1 MALSGSLVF
10 YGLNQEWFSWVL
22 LQAVVLF
29 PLLSLLLSIPAMVS
43 VKMKLELPQRLRMG
57 STQQMTVT
65 VASKLP
71 APPNSC
77 RLRVTNPMTGE
88 RWILKANANVPTDH
102 CGKLQ
107 LQLYKP
113 GVCDYLGLFRR
124 RLRRTVGQ
132 TVYVLPKP
140 VKMKLPPE
148 LSKHLQPRWR
158 PKPGGGFA
166 ENYEIRQFHPGDNL
180 NKIHWKLSA
189 KVDELMLREPM
200 EPARGLMLLTMD
212 LSGTASELD
221 GKLGRLLWLSRWL
234 LDHEVTFDIRVL
246 TANGV
251 ESWTVREE
259 YDISKCI
266 EALLGTPCAR
276 EGTIRDQA
284 FQAAWR
290 HHIGGEQVER

>member
-1 MALSGSLVF
+1 MALVGSVVF
-10 YGLNQEWFSWVL
+10 CGINQEWFSWVL
-22 LQAVVLF
+22 LQVVVFF
-29 PLLSLLLSIPAMVS
+29 PWLSLLMSIGPMARLKMGLEVPA
-43 VKMKLELPQRLRMG
+43 RLRMG
-57 STQQMTVT
+57 STEQLRVT
-65 VASKLP
+65 ATSKLP
-71 APPNSC
+71 APPYSTK
-77 RLRVTNPMTGE
+77 LRIIKPMTGE
-88 RWILKANANVPTDH
+88 RWTVKANAKVPTDH
-102 CGKLQ
+102 CGKLRIE
-107 LQLYKP
+107 LHRP
-113 GVCDYLGLFRR
+113 GVCDYLGLFRH
-124 RLRRTVGQ
+124 RLRKTAVQ
-132 TVYVLPKP
+132 TVFVLPNP
-140 VKMKLPPE
+140 VSMELPPE

-234 LDHEVTFDIRVL
+234 LDHEVTFDIRAL

-259 YDISKCI
+259 YDINQCI

-276 EGTIRDQA
+276 EGSLRDQV

-290 HHIGGEQVER
+290 HHIGGEPVEK